1 MPLGP
6 SEDRKVRATVRAAKM
21 FDFWAS
27 RPLMRFLFAPSCE
40 REDAAGARRDARRE
54 RQHTERAA
62 IAEIAD

>member
-1 MPLGP
+1 MVAPSFDIVSSPSGLWSILSMPLGP

-40 REDAAGARRDARRE
+40 GVDAVGA
-54 RQHTERAA
+54 
-62 IAEIAD
+62 